1 MLAQRLRVWKTA
13 YNTAN
18 LPEGMTVPP
27 DAVSKWLVI
36 TRAAVF
42 SMTVTSGLIGGLL
55 AIGAARLTGQVSVD
69 WGLLALA
76 IVGLVAA
83 HAANNMI
90 NDYFDLEGGVDTD
103 DYVRAQY
110 APHPIL
116 SGWVTKRQLGTAILI
131 ANVIDLAILLFLMTQ
146 RGPLLAA
153 VAPGGPFVS
162 VFFLA
167 PPIRLKHIGLGE
179 PGGFLVWGPLMVG
192 GAFFVATGPLPGGVW
207 VASPP

>member
-1 MLAQRLRVWKTA
+1 MLSERFRTWRTVF
-13 YNTAN
+13 NTAN
-18 LPEGMTVPP
+18 LPEGMTAPP

-55 AIGAARLTGQVSVD
+55 AVGAAQLTGEVTVH

-76 IVGLVAA
+76 IVGLVVA

-103 DYVRAQY
+103 DYVRALY

-131 ANVIDLAILLFLMTQ
+131 ANATTSGPRCDTRNSMIARSIALAMRIAVPSCRLVTQ
-146 RGPLLAA
+146 PDR
-153 VAPGGPFVS
+153 
-162 VFFLA
+162 
-167 PPIRLKHIGLGE
+167 IGC
-179 PGGFLVWGPLMVG
+179 
-192 GAFFVATGPLPGGVW
+192 GA
-207 VASPP
+207 